1 MAATSAPSSD
11 GLRRFT
17 RQWLLILTL
26 GVLGVAAALGFAA
39 LQHKRYTATASMSV
53 NDTSQDVSLLGS
65 VPTVNPY
72 PTALANAAA
81 DTITSTQ
88 VLTRVQRQLR
98 GALTLSQLRGDVQAS
113 VNPESN
119 LVQITAATDGAALS
133 AQVADAVANQAVAVT
148 NGHAR
153 A

>member
-39 LQHKRYTATASMSV
+39 FQHKRYTATASVSF

-98 GALTLSQLRGDVQAS
+98 GAQNRRHQRFVVPGRVI
-113 VNPESN
+113 
-119 LVQITAATDGAALS
+119 QIEHSRHRSRRRRIDAA
-133 AQVADAVANQAVAVT
+133 
-148 NGHAR
+148 
-153 A
+153 

>member
-1 MAATSAPSSD
+1 MLAFAPTAHAAAIHEKLTPSMAATSAPSSD

-72 PTALANAAA
+72 PTALATVAGNRGGLVRSASA
-81 DTITSTQ
+81 DRRSPAYP
-88 VLTRVQRQLR
+88 R
-98 GALTLSQLRGDVQAS
+98 G
-113 VNPESN
+113 ESRYPWRY
-119 LVQITAATDGAALS
+119 LP
-133 AQVADAVANQAVAVT
+133 
-148 NGHAR
+148 
-153 A
+153 